1 MVRFVR
7 TKERICMLGS
17 KYVFVGID
25 WVRFNYRVTPNDDGS
40 EWEVEFFGYW
50 CTPGRVEKVVPAA
63 EVRAY
68 VEETLKFDLS
78 KIDWMRMGLRKE
90 YLND

>member
-7 TKERICMLGS
+7 TEERICILGS
-17 KYVFVGID
+17 KHVHCGID
-25 WVRFNYRVTPNDDGS
+25 WVRFKYRVTPNDDGS
-40 EWEVEFFGYW
+40 EWEVRCFGYSW
-50 CTPGRVEKVVPAA
+50 TPDDVENVVPAA